1 MTQLRIH
8 QDDSDALISD
18 GRIVHL
24 RDIGP
29 GDHDE
34 LIALHARASDHSI
47 YLRYFSGN
55 RSSADQYIA
64 RLASP
69 HDAKHHAIGAFAHD
83 QLIGMSVFER
93 IDAEKAEFALLVADD
108 WQHAGVGTVLLEHL
122 IAEAR
127 AAGINRFTGEV
138 LASNAGMLTVMR
150 DLGIPAEQK
159 LDSGDVHVEFD
170 LAIGDRLIEAI
181 SIREQVAGAA
191 SLRPLLDPRS
201 IVVVG
206 AGRRPGSVGHEVLRN
221 VLKGGFR
228 GPVYVVNPNA
238 SSVLDVP
245 SFASPLDLPEPPDL
259 AVIALPAERVADAVR
274 ACGERGCRAAVLLG
288 GGFGEAGPDGA
299 ARQDEVVAIARRYGL
314 RLVGPNCLGVANT
327 DPDVRLDA
335 TFAVLSNRPG
345 SLAVFAQSGAF
356 GAAVLNAADQA
367 CVGVGQFVSIGNKA
381 DVGGNDLLL
390 AWGADPRIRVIAAYL
405 ESVGDPRRFARIAR
419 AVSREKPIV
428 AVKSGR
434 TEVGQRAGRSH
445 TAAAASSDVAI
456 DALFRRAGVLRV
468 HTMQELVDA
477 ARLLDAQP
485 LPAGPRVA
493 IVGNSG
499 GPEILAADA
508 LSDAGLT
515 VAEFDAQTVAA
526 LQAMG
531 VPALDPLDL
540 GAAVQSGQLAEVLRT
555 VAASPSVD
563 AVLVV
568 LTDIAVTNDEELR
581 RSVCA
586 VAAEAG
592 KTFVLVAV
600 GALPTTLPLL
610 GTGASLPVFAFPE
623 PAAAALGVAYRHVRA
638 QASDVGSVI
647 RPAGVDVATAR
658 AAVTA
663 ALDAGREW
671 LPPDEVYQLLASY
684 GLPACPQ
691 ALVDDADAAVR
702 AAAQLGYPLA
712 VKLGGAGLHKSDLGG
727 VRLGIADETELRG
740 TVDELARLAA
750 GPILLQPMVRAG
762 TELIVGSVHDAQ
774 CGPMVM
780 LGAGGVL
787 TDVLGDRSFGL
798 APMTA
803 GQADDLIDGLRS
815 ARLLD
820 GYRGAPVVSRDAIQD
835 ILVRVGTLVDDLPEI
850 AELDLNPLVCRA
862 DGVTIVD
869 ARVRIAPAPVHPD
882 PLVRQLRG
890 PRAPS
895 GTAS

>member
-1 MTQLRIH
+1 MTQLRIQH
-8 QDDSDALISD
+8 DDSDALISD
-18 GRIVHL
+18 GRIIHL

-29 GDHDE
+29 GDRDE
-34 LIALHARASDHSI
+34 LIALHKRASDRSI

-55 RSSADQYIA
+55 RSAADRYIA
-64 RLASP
+64 RLATP
-69 HDAKHHAIGAFAHD
+69 NDAEHHAIGAFALD

-93 IDAEKAEFALLVADD
+93 IDAERAEFALLVADE

-127 AAGINRFTGEV
+127 AAGISRFTGEV
-138 LASNAGMLTVMR
+138 LGSNVAMLTVMR
-150 DLGIPAEQK
+150 DLGIPAERTME
-159 LDSGDVHVEFD
+159 SGDVHVEFD
-170 LAIGDRLIEAI
+170 LAIGDRLVEAI
-181 SIREQVAGAA
+181 SIREQIAGAA

-201 IVVVG
+201 IVVIG
-206 AGRRPGSVGHEVLRN
+206 AGRTPGKVGHEVLRN
-221 VLKGGFR
+221 VLAAGFR

-238 SSVLDVP
+238 SSVLDVA
-245 SFASPLDLPEPPDL
+245 SYGSPLELPEAPDL

-288 GGFGEAGPDGA
+288 AGFGEAGPEGV
-299 ARQDEVVAIARRYGL
+299 ARQDEVVAIARRYGV
-314 RLVGPNCLGVANT
+314 RLVGPNCLGVVNT
-327 DPDVRLDA
+327 DPAVRLDA
-335 TFAVLSNRPG
+335 TFAVLSHRTG

-356 GAAVLNAADQA
+356 GAAVLNAMDQA

-390 AWGADPRIRVIAAYL
+390 AWGADPRVRVIAAYL

-419 AVSREKPIV
+419 SVSLQKPIV

-485 LPAGPRVA
+485 LPTGPRLA

-515 VAEFDAQTVAA
+515 VADFDPETVAA
-526 LQAMG
+526 LRAIG
-531 VPALDPLDL
+531 VPALDPIDL
-540 GAAVQSGQLAEVLRT
+540 GAAVQPDQIADVLRI
-555 VAASPSVD
+555 VAASPAVD

-568 LTDIAVTNDEELR
+568 LTEIAVTDDVELR
-581 RSVCA
+581 KNVCEI
-586 VAAEAG
+586 AAEAG
-592 KTFVLVAV
+592 KTFVLVAT
-600 GALPTTLPLL
+600 GALPTTLPLP
-610 GTGASLPVFAFPE
+610 GTTSSLPVFAFPE
-623 PAAAALGVAYRHVRA
+623 TAAAALGVAYQHVRA
-638 QASDVGSVI
+638 QASDSGLVI
-647 RPAGVDVATAR
+647 RPADVDAESAR
-658 AAVTA
+658 AMVSA
-663 ALDAGREW
+663 ALAAGREW
-671 LPPDEVYQLLASY
+671 LTPDEVYELLSAY
-684 GLPACPQ
+684 RLPGCAQ
-691 ALVDDADAAVR
+691 ALVDDVDAAVR
-702 AAAQLGYPLA
+702 AAARLGYPLA

-727 VRLGIADETELRG
+727 VRLGIADETELRNAL
-740 TVDELARLAA
+740 DDLAKLSA
-750 GPILLQPMVRAG
+750 GPILLQQMVRPG

-774 CGPMVM
+774 CGPIVM

-798 APMTA
+798 APMTS
-803 GQADDLIDGLRS
+803 GQADELIAGLRS

-820 GYRGAPVVSRDAIQD
+820 GYRGAPVVSRDTIRD

-869 ARVRIAPAPVHPD
+869 ARVRVAPAPVHPD

-890 PRAPS
+890 PRAPTAAS
-895 GTAS
+895 G